1 MRARQVLGGLVLSL
15 LLGGLPLAAA
25 HAQKAQDTLRVAWRN
40 GVPSLEPYYNIQRT
54 GLVLAHHVWDT
65 LINRDP
71 ETLQLRPQ
79 LALSWRYVDP
89 VTLEFD
95 LRPGVTFHDG
105 SPFTADDVV
114 YTVNLVLTDP
124 AVAVPSNF
132 SFIEGAERV
141 DELRVR
147 VRLKR
152 VFPAALEFIAMT
164 LPILPKAYRE
174 RVGAEF
180 AVNPVGT
187 GPYRVTRVEAPARID
202 LERNNA
208 YFAGPKGKPP
218 IRRVVIH
225 QVENAAAELAALAD
239 DRADWIWDFSADQLD
254 ALNRAPAVQTMRQ
267 ESMRVGYLNLDAAG
281 RTGEG
286 NPLTDLRVRQAVMH
300 AIDRV
305 ALSRQFMPG
314 GRVLDAP
321 CYPTQFGCDQGA
333 AVRYPHDPVRARAL
347 LAEAGYPDG
356 FETELVGYV
365 QPVWQSAI
373 QAHLAA
379 VGIRARSLQLPSDA
393 VIERSA
399 EGRNPLELGSW
410 GSYSINDASA
420 FLPHFF
426 TGLGQD
432 YARDAD
438 LRRLVLEGGSVADA
452 DQRRR
457 AYTAAIRR
465 ISEQAYFLPLYT
477 YVTTYA
483 HTRALSFRAFQDEL
497 PRFYLAS
504 WR

>member
-1 MRARQVLGGLVLSL
+1 
-15 LLGGLPLAAA
+15 
-25 HAQKAQDTLRVAWRN
+25 
-40 GVPSLEPYYNIQRT
+40 
-54 GLVLAHHVWDT
+54 
-65 LINRDP
+65 
-71 ETLQLRPQ
+71 
-79 LALSWRYVDP
+79 
-89 VTLEFD
+89 
-95 LRPGVTFHDG
+95 
-105 SPFTADDVV
+105 
-114 YTVNLVLTDP
+114 
-124 AVAVPSNF
+124 
-132 SFIEGAERV
+132 
-141 DELRVR
+141 
-147 VRLKR
+147 
-152 VFPAALEFIAMT
+152 
-164 LPILPKAYRE
+164 
-174 RVGAEF
+174 
-180 AVNPVGT
+180 
-187 GPYRVTRVEAPARID
+187 
-202 LERNNA
+202 
-208 YFAGPKGKPP
+208 
-218 IRRVVIH
+218 
-225 QVENAAAELAALAD
+225 
-239 DRADWIWDFSADQLD
+239 
-254 ALNRAPAVQTMRQ
+254 
-267 ESMRVGYLNLDAAG
+267 
-281 RTGEG
+281 
-286 NPLTDLRVRQAVMH
+286 MH
-300 AIDRV
+300 AIDRT

-333 AVRYPHDPVRARAL
+333 AVKYAHDPARARAL

-365 QPVWQSAI
+365 QPAWQSAI

-379 VGIRARSLQLPSDA
+379 VGIRARSLQLPAST
-393 VIERSA
+393 VLERSA

-465 ISEQAYFLPLYT
+465 IGEQAYFLPLYT